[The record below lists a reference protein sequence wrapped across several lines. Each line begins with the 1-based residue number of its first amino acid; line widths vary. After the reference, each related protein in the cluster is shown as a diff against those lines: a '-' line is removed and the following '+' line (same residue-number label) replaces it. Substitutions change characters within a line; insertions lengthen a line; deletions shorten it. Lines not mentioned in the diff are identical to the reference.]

1 MPRAIL
7 VVFCFFVLVFSACKE
22 LPPPEV
28 PRQDGG
34 RFSHIPVPLSPAP
47 IASVE
52 TVTTTEE
59 AVTSTEEVSVATAEG
74 TPAIEET
81 AVSTPEGEV
90 PTGVFGETTAEE
102 ALEENVVYA
111 KSGAFLVDSKG
122 RKRKVLDFVKA
133 GEKLK
138 VISEGEGN
146 EEWYEVEFE
155 GKKGFVKKAQVCSS
169 TLCIEKLRCGVV
181 PVYRES
187 RSVLTPQIQV
197 QFSNLTGAP
206 ISVLRVNAKFY
217 YKGNYIGE
225 DEAYVAAE
233 VIGIKG
239 LNNGDSTSVYFR
251 PYYELPLDAVLTPE
265 NPIKVELL
273 CAVEGRTFVPCGE
286 LSIDDMLY

>member
-7 VVFCFFVLVFSACKE
+7 VVFCFFMLVFSACKE

-28 PRQDGG
+28 PKQEGG
-34 RFSHIPVPLSPAP
+34 RFSHIPVPLSPALP
-47 IASVE
+47 ATVE
-52 TVTTTEE
+52 T
-59 AVTSTEEVSVATAEG
+59 VTSTEEVNVATGEG

-81 AVSTPEGEV
+81 DVSTAEEGV

-102 ALEENVVYA
+102 GLEENVVYA
-111 KSGAFLVDSKG
+111 KSGAFLIDSKG
-122 RKRKVLDFVKA
+122 RKRKVLDSIKA
-133 GEKLK
+133 GEKLQ
-138 VISEGEGN
+138 VISEGEED

-155 GKKGFVKKAQVCSS
+155 GKRGFVKKSQVCSS
-169 TLCIEKLRCGVV
+169 ALCIEKLRCGVV

-187 RSVLTPQIQV
+187 RNVLTPQIQV

-251 PYYELPLDAVLTPE
+251 PYYELPLDTVLTPE
-265 NPIKVELL
+265 NPVKVELL
-273 CAVEGRTFVPCGE
+273 CALESRKFIPCGE

>member
-1 MPRAIL
+1 MPQTMLAF
-7 VVFCFFVLVFSACKE
+7 FCCFVLLFSACKE

-28 PRQDGG
+28 PKQDGG

-47 IASVE
+47 IATVE
-52 TVTTTEE
+52 TVTVTEE
-59 AVTSTEEVSVATAEG
+59 AITSTEEVSVATAEG

-81 AVSTPEGEV
+81 VVSTPEGEAS
-90 PTGVFGETTAEE
+90 TRVFEETTAEE

-138 VISEGEGN
+138 VISEGEGD

-197 QFSNLTGAP
+197 QFSNLTGVP

-273 CAVEGRTFVPCGE
+273 CALESRKFIPCGE